1 MTEAHRRREP
11 GSGGSAVRRLM
22 ARPIR
27 AHIAG
32 AAQPQMP
39 ALKAEATAPVP
50 APAAPGPETGDV
62 ARLRMEVLMMK
73 AALAAER
80 RESEALR
87 TSLGLGEAQHLGDEA
102 RAERDRWAALVGRLI
117 HGTL

>member
-1 MTEAHRRREP
+1 MTEAHKRREP

-32 AAQPQMP
+32 AAQAQPPVLPQ
-39 ALKAEATAPVP
+39 EP
-50 APAAPGPETGDV
+50 APAPATDDLV
-62 ARLRMEVLMMK
+62 RLRMEVLMMK

-87 TSLGLGEAQHLGDEA
+87 SSLGLGEADLGDEA

-117 HGTL
+117 HGKL

>member
-1 MTEAHRRREP
+1 MNEAHRRREP

-27 AHIAG
+27 AHLAD
-32 AAQPQMP
+32 AAQPRP
-39 ALKAEATAPVP
+39 AVP
-50 APAAPGPETGDV
+50 AVREPSPAPSADEAQDL

-87 TSLGLGEAQHLGDEA
+87 SSLGLTAADGLGDEA
-102 RAERDRWAALVGRLI
+102 RAERERWAALVGRLI
-117 HGTL
+117 HGGL